1 MLRYIL
7 HRVGITIITLA
18 VISIISFVIIQLPP
32 GDMLTTWVAH
42 MEDSGEIVEQE
53 RVDTLRR
60 RYGLDQPLYVQYWR
74 WISGVMVGDFG
85 HSFMLM
91 PLQVPVG
98 KLIWHRLG
106 LTVAIALLSILITWI
121 VAVPIGVYSATHQYK
136 FFDYLFTLFGFVGMS
151 TPPFLLA
158 LVLMYVANVN
168 FDTSVGGLFSDEFVD
183 APWSW
188 ARVIDFLKHVWIPVL
203 VLGLGSTAEL
213 IRTIRANLLDE
224 LRKPYVIT
232 ARSKGVSPWKLL
244 FKYPVRIAIN
254 PVVSTIGWMLPT
266 LVSGSVIVAMVLNL
280 PTTGPLMLKS
290 LMGQDMFLAGSFVM
304 MLATLTVIGT
314 LLSDI
319 LLAWTDPRIRYE

>member
-1 MLRYIL
+1 
-7 HRVGITIITLA
+7 
-18 VISIISFVIIQLPP
+18 
-32 GDMLTTWVAH
+32 
-42 MEDSGEIVEQE
+42 
-53 RVDTLRR
+53 
-60 RYGLDQPLYVQYWR
+60 
-74 WISGVMVGDFG
+74 MVGDFG